1 MDAGG
6 CTIDMCQPITL
17 QSPPGPIPDGM
28 KVTSLA
34 DPNQLTGAPSNPVL
48 AVGSFILWP
57 FSYDDNRVSF
67 GMVMY
72 DPLGKVVA
80 SVEKP
85 GARYIVSIT
94 EGGSGAE
101 GTVTFTGQTNQSVT
115 LSCNDIDALR
125 TGAVTG

>member
-1 MDAGG
+1 MDVSG

-17 QSPPGPIPDGM
+17 QSPPGTVPDGM

-34 DPNQLTGAPSNPVL
+34 AADQLTGAASNPAL
-48 AVGSFILWP
+48 AVGSFTLWP

-94 EGGSGAE
+94 ISGTGSD
-101 GTVTFTGQTNQSVT
+101 GTVTFTGQANQSVT
-115 LSCNDIDALR
+115 LTCADIDALL
-125 TGAVTG
+125 TDAVTG

>member
-1 MDAGG
+1 MDTSG
-6 CTIDMCQPITL
+6 CTIGMCQPITL
-17 QSPPGPIPDGM
+17 PSPPGPIPDGM

-34 DPNQLTGAPSNPVL
+34 SADQLTGAPSNPAL
-48 AVGSFILWP
+48 AVGSFTLWP

-94 EGGSGAE
+94 TSGTGEA
-101 GTVTFTGQTNQSVT
+101 GTATFTGQANQSVT
-115 LSCNDIDALR
+115 LSCDDIDGLLIGAI
-125 TGAVTG
+125 TG